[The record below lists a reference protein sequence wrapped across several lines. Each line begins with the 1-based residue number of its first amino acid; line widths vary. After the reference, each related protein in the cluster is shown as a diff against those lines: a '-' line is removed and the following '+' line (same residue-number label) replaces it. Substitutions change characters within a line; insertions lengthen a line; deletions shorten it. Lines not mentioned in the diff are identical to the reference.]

1 MNYNTICAC
10 EGTGNFSRPCM
21 TFWTGGTL
29 LEITNVS
36 NYSSNI
42 EAKEGMNMDL
52 WYTEKQT
59 DSFGITA
66 KVKETYVR
74 EQTDFQDLSMIETE
88 EWGTMLTLDGMVMT
102 TVRDEF
108 VYHEM
113 VAHPAL
119 VTHPNPEQVLVVG
132 GGDGGVIREIM
143 KHPKVKKAVLVDIDG
158 KVIEYSKKYLPT
170 IAGELDNP
178 RVEVIVN
185 DGYMHI
191 HDHKN
196 TYDVIMVDSTEPVG
210 PAVELFSKGFYQ
222 GIYDALKEDG
232 IFVAQTDNPWFKADL
247 IQTVNRDVKEIF
259 PIVRVYS
266 ANIPTYPSGLW
277 TFTMGSKKHDP
288 LQVEEASIPEFPTK
302 YYTAR
307 LHQAAFVLPKF
318 VEDLIK

>member
-1 MNYNTICAC
+1 M
-10 EGTGNFSRPCM
+10 E
-21 TFWTGGTL
+21 
-29 LEITNVS
+29 
-36 NYSSNI
+36 
-42 EAKEGMNMDL
+42 L

-59 DSFGITA
+59 EYFGITA
-66 KVKETYVR
+66 KIKETLVA
-74 EQTDFQDLSMIETE
+74 EKTEFQDLAIIDTVEF
-88 EWGTMLTLDGMVMT
+88 GRMLVLDGMVMT
-102 TVRDEF
+102 TVKDEF

-119 VTHPNPEQVLVVG
+119 YTHPNPKKVLVVG

-143 KHPKVKKAVLVDIDG
+143 KHPEVEKAVLVDIDG
-158 KVIEYSKKYLPT
+158 KVIEYSKKFLPE
-170 IAGELDNP
+170 IACELENP

-196 TYDVIMVDSTEPVG
+196 EYDVIMVDSTEPVG

-247 IQTVNRDVKEIF
+247 IRKVNHDVREIF
-259 PIVRVYS
+259 PIVRVYW

-288 LQVEEASIPEFPTK
+288 LAVEESAIPEINTK
-302 YYTAR
+302 YYSPRIHKASF
-307 LHQAAFVLPKF
+307 ALPKF
-318 VEDLIK
+318 VEELCK